1 MELTREMRRRA
12 LEPFREEWQFTTG
25 NDEWGVTL
33 GHWFGVAG
41 TLYAAGED
49 TPERWQYRPPSI
61 SVRCPIEDWHPYG
74 QKCPWHPEDCKDL
87 CCVNEWGERACECT
101 EERYYVPFLD
111 AGETGIEML
120 RYAGNVLDRY
130 ASWLKRAGK
139 DY

>member
-1 MELTREMRRRA
+1 MELTREMRREA
-12 LEPFREEWQFTTG
+12 LLPYREEWRGEGFNG
-25 NDEWGVTL
+25 DHWGSSFLHQIAIANVMD
-33 GHWFGVAG
+33 
-41 TLYAAGED
+41 AANEL
-49 TPERWQYRPPSI
+49 TPPAWEYRPALI
-61 SVRCPIEDWHPYG
+61 GTADYDVIADWHAYG
-74 QKCPWHPEDCKDL
+74 EPCPLTSDENFGTEAEPEYDCQ
-87 CCVNEWGERACECT
+87 CS